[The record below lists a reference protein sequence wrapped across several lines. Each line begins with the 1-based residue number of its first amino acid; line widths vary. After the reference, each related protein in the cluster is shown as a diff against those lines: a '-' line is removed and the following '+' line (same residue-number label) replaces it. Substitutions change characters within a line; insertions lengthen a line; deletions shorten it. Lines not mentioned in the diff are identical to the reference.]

1 MFIIG
6 GVALLLFLNQVKKVF
21 ILLMASLVAVL
32 QCVIIYL
39 IMAEGGFYF
48 KDDGAIHSEDE
59 LGVKIYLC
67 DYY

>member
-1 MFIIG
+1 
-6 GVALLLFLNQVKKVF
+6 
-21 ILLMASLVAVL
+21 MASLVAVL

-59 LGVKIYLC
+59 LGGKMYLS